1 MEKYNVTGMT
11 CSACQA
17 HVEKA
22 VNKVP
27 GVEKVEVS
35 LLTNSMQVEG
45 TASSEEIIKAVVSA
59 GYGASLYGA
68 AKNKP
73 QDDSLS
79 EENSEVKIMI
89 RRLVLSVIFLVILM
103 YISMGH
109 NMLGWWVPSPLVH
122 NHIGLATLQMLLCI
136 IIMYINK
143 KFFVSGTKS
152 VLNGA
157 PNMDTL
163 VAMGSGVSFLW
174 SLFVFFKMTVM
185 VTNGAPNM
193 ELMDLYHNSLYFESA
208 ATIPALITVGKTLE
222 AYSKGR
228 TTDALKALMKLAPNK
243 ANVER
248 EGTIT
253 EVSIEEVVVGD
264 IVVVKPGESFPVDGD
279 IIEGTTSADES
290 ALTGESMPV
299 DKTVGDSVSAATI
312 NTTGYVK
319 IRATKV
325 GGDTAFSKIVQ
336 MVTDASSSKA
346 PIARIADKVSGVFVP
361 AVIVIAF
368 STMICWLTIGH
379 ATTAVALEHA
389 IAVLVISCPCALGLA
404 TPVAIMVGN
413 GVGAR
418 HGILFKTGE
427 SLENA
432 GRIKTVVFDKT
443 GTITEGS
450 PEVTDVIAFGASK
463 EDLLKVASA
472 VESRSEHPLA
482 KAVVAYAGSSSCAV
496 TDYEALPGN
505 GLRAKVD
512 GKEVV
517 AGSSKFIESV
527 ITLSEEQK
535 DKVNALSE
543 QGKTPMLF
551 VEEGKL
557 LGIIAASD
565 VIKSDSKDA
574 ITKLNSMGIK
584 TVMLTGDNE
593 RVAKAIAAQAGIS
606 EVIAEVLPDAKAE
619 AVDKYKQSG
628 KVAMVGDGINDAPA
642 LTSADTGMAIGAG
655 TDVAIDSADV
665 VLMGSHLTD
674 VVNAVRLSKA
684 TLRNIHQNLFW
695 AFGYNVLLIPMAA
708 GVYPGIHINPMWG
721 AAAMALSSFCVCMN
735 ALRLNLI
742 KLEKIEEENKKQ
754 IIKTEEIKMEKT
766 IVIEGMMCPMCEK
779 HTREALSDMAGVE
792 VKSVSHQDNKAV
804 VEITGDVTDEALMAT
819 VNGAGYKAIEV
830 K

>member
-1 MEKYNVTGMT
+1 MEKFDVTGMT

-22 VNKVP
+22 VTKVP

-45 TASSEEIIKAVVSA
+45 TASADAIISAVVAA
-59 GYGASLYGA
+59 GYGASLKGA
-68 AKNKP
+68 PK
-73 QDDSLS
+73 
-79 EENSEVKIMI
+79 NSETKESSEVSIMVH
-89 RRLVLSVIFLVILM
+89 RLIWSVIFLVILM

-109 NMLGWWVPSPLVH
+109 NMLGFWIPSFLEH
-122 NHIGLATLQMLLCI
+122 NHLGLATIQMLLSI
-136 IIMYINK
+136 IIMVINK
-143 KFFVSGTKS
+143 KFFISGTKS

-174 SLFVFFKMTVM
+174 SLFIFFKMTVM
-185 VTNGAPNM
+185 VTNGVPNM

-228 TTDALKALMKLAPNK
+228 TTDALKSLMKLAPNN
-243 ANVER
+243 ARVER
-248 EGTIT
+248 DGVIT
-253 EVSIEEVVVGD
+253 EVAIEDVVVGN

-279 IIEGTTSADES
+279 IIEGSTSADES

-312 NTTGYVK
+312 NTTGFVK
-319 IRATKV
+319 VRATKV

-346 PIARIADKVSGVFVP
+346 PIARIADKVSGIFVP
-361 AVIVIAF
+361 AVIVIAVI
-368 STMICWLTIGH
+368 TAVCWVVFGH
-379 ATTAVALEHA
+379 SEVAVALEHA

-404 TPVAIMVGN
+404 TPVAIMVGS

-418 HGILFKTGE
+418 HGILFKNGE
-427 SLENA
+427 ALETA
-432 GRIKTVVFDKT
+432 GRTKVVALDKT
-443 GTITEGS
+443 GTITKGQ
-450 PEVTDVIAFGASK
+450 PQVTDVIPADGVSS
-463 EDLLKVASA
+463 EELLKIAYA
-472 VESRSEHPLA
+472 LESKSEHPLA
-482 KAVVAYAGSSSCAV
+482 KAIVEHAV
-496 TDYEALPGN
+496 SNNTKLVGVNEFEVLPGN
-505 GLRAKVD
+505 GLRGEMDGAKVY
-512 GKEVV
+512 
-517 AGSSKFIESV
+517 AGSAKFISTMVKVDE
-527 ITLSEEQK
+527 TKLEELSRE
-535 DKVNALSE
+535 
-543 QGKTPMLF
+543 GKTPMCF
-551 VEEGKL
+551 AVDGKFY
-557 LGIIAASD
+557 GIIAASD
-565 VIKSDSKDA
+565 VVREDSVEA
-574 ITKLNSMGIK
+574 ISKLKKLGVSVAM
-584 TVMLTGDNE
+584 VTGDNE
-593 RVAKAIAAQAGIS
+593 LTAMSIASQVGIDRVLAG
-606 EVIAEVLPDAKAE
+606 VLPEGKSDAIKE
-619 AVDKYKQSG
+619 LRVLG

-642 LTSADTGMAIGAG
+642 LTAADTGMAIGAG

-674 VVNAVRLSKA
+674 AVNAVRLSRA

-742 KLEKIEEENKKQ
+742 KLDKTENDNNKQ
-754 IIKTEEIKMEKT
+754 IKKLEEAKMEKT

-779 HTREALSDMAGVE
+779 HTREALSAMAGVE
-792 VKSVSHQDNKAV
+792 VKSVSHVDNNAV
-804 VEITGDVTDEALMAT
+804 VEVTGDVTDDALMAA

>member
-1 MEKYNVTGMT
+1 MEKFNVTGMT

-45 TASSEEIIKAVVSA
+45 TASSDAIIKAVVAA
-59 GYGASLYGA
+59 GYGASLKDA
-68 AKNKP
+68 PK
-73 QDDSLS
+73 
-79 EENSEVKIMI
+79 NSETKEETSEVSIMV
-89 RRLVLSVIFLVILM
+89 RRLILSVIFLVVLM

-109 NMLGWWVPSPLVH
+109 NMLGWPVPSFLVH
-122 NHIGLATLQMLLCI
+122 NHLGLATLQMLLCI
-136 IIMYINK
+136 IILYINK
-143 KFFVSGTKS
+143 KFFISGTKS

-174 SLFVFFKMTVM
+174 SLFIFFKMTVM
-185 VTNGAPNM
+185 VTNGATNM
-193 ELMDLYHNSLYFESA
+193 DLMDLYHNSLYFESA

-228 TTDALKALMKLAPNK
+228 TTDALKALMKLAPNS
-243 ANVER
+243 ASVER
-248 EGTIT
+248 DGEII
-253 EVSIEEVVVGD
+253 EVAIEDVVVGD

-279 IIEGTTSADES
+279 IIEGSTSADES

-312 NTTGYVK
+312 NTTGFVR

-361 AVIVIAF
+361 AVIVIALI
-368 STMICWLTIGH
+368 TAVCWLTIGH
-379 ATTAVALEHA
+379 ATTAVALERA

-418 HGILFKTGE
+418 HGILFKNGE
-427 SLENA
+427 ALETA
-432 GRIKTVVFDKT
+432 GRTKVVALDKT
-443 GTITEGS
+443 GTITKGQ
-450 PEVTDVIAFGASK
+450 PQVTDVIPAEGVSS
-463 EDLLKVASA
+463 ETLLKMAYA
-472 VESRSEHPLA
+472 LESKSEHPLA
-482 KAVVAYAGSSSCAV
+482 KAIVEYAVNKKIKLTNVDGFEV
-496 TDYEALPGN
+496 LPGN
-505 GLRAKVD
+505 GLR
-512 GKEVV
+512 GKIDDREVF
-517 AGSSKFIESV
+517 AGSSKFISTMV
-527 ITLSEEQK
+527 TVDAAKLDTLSK
-535 DKVNALSE
+535 
-543 QGKTPMLF
+543 QGKTPMCF
-551 VEEGKL
+551 VVDGRFY
-557 LGIIAASD
+557 GIIAASD
-565 VIKSDSKDA
+565 VVREDSVEA
-574 ITKLNSMGIK
+574 ISKLKKLGIS
-584 TVMLTGDNE
+584 VAMVTGDNE
-593 RVAKAIAAQAGIS
+593 LTAMSIASQVGIDRVLAG
-606 EVIAEVLPDAKAE
+606 VLPEGKSDAINDLR
-619 AVDKYKQSG
+619 VLG

-642 LTSADTGMAIGAG
+642 LTAADTGMAIGAG

-674 VVNAVRLSKA
+674 AVNAVRLSKA

-708 GVYPGIHINPMWG
+708 GVYPGITINPMWG

-742 KLEKIEEENKKQ
+742 KLDKYEEENKKT
-754 IIKTEEIKMEKT
+754 IKKSEETKMEKT

-779 HTREALSDMAGVE
+779 HTREALDAISGVE
-792 VKSVSHQDNKAV
+792 VKSVSHADNKAV
-804 VEITGDVTDEALMAT
+804 VEVTGDVTDEALMTA